1 VQHEKSLVGQSSTAK
16 QMPLAFIPQARY
28 NSISCQKHTQAN
40 NNLRKKRVMK
50 NQLKMIVGTVIG
62 CWAMSGCLAVGVL
75 LSPLQSAARKR

>member
-1 VQHEKSLVGQSSTAK
+1 
-16 QMPLAFIPQARY
+16 
-28 NSISCQKHTQAN
+28 
-40 NNLRKKRVMK
+40 MK